1 MTVVLYSGN
10 YNQVS
15 LIKSL
20 LEAEKVSVRHVTD
33 RQSVEEAL
41 QKQDCIAVI
50 IDLPNP
56 TSEDIAGWNRLV
68 QSSCVPVLLLSSNE
82 TDIQSALLR
91 QRATLE
97 LAKPF
102 SGFFKYLDF
111 IRKEAGKTNQATVD
125 RESIELAPGVI
136 FDVGG
141 LCVWRNQECL
151 PLSGTEFKL
160 LYLLAKNSGR
170 RFTADEL
177 IDRTDLTGH
186 SSLYFHIKNLREK
199 IEEDPGNPVVLT
211 HRRGYGYGICTQE
224 IKKGE

>member
-1 MTVVLYSGN
+1 
-10 YNQVS
+10 
-15 LIKSL
+15 
-20 LEAEKVSVRHVTD
+20 LEAEKINMRHVTD
-33 RQSVEEAL
+33 RQLVEEAL
-41 QKQDCIAVI
+41 HKQDCIAVI
-50 IDLPNP
+50 IDMPKP
-56 TSEDIAGWNRLV
+56 TSEEIADWNQLV

-82 TDIQSALLR
+82 TDVQSVLLR
-91 QRATLE
+91 QQATLE

-102 SGFFKYLDF
+102 SVFFKYLYF
-111 IRKEAGKTNQATVD
+111 IRKEEEKENQVTVD
-125 RESIELAPGVI
+125 RELVQLIPGVI

-141 LCVWRNQECL
+141 LCVWRNQKCI

-177 IDRTDLTGH
+177 IDYIDLTGH

-199 IEEDPGNPVVLT
+199 IEEDPSHPVVLT

-224 IKKGE
+224 ITKGE